1 MDEFIEFA
9 ETLAFINDL
18 SDAEL
23 LNEENIEALVEILHG
38 ADYFPSSTE
47 LIEAFGDLNLE
58 DMDSWSTM
66 NPDFLETLS
75 VAEEAQFFSGLDAEP
90 LEVKAS
96 FNLEQLD
103 PIELANFDFAA
114 TYTEAEAVTGRLNEA
129 LSSIPERFQKNLGS
143 IDWTPSYHPTDGQGV
158 CGEWTPYAD
167 GRLPDIKL
175 FDHAEQAESVLYHET
190 GHHIA
195 YLHPDFFQEFKEVS
209 LSEPGWWHF
218 NGKHLTNYSDINEW
232 DDELFAESIKQYK
245 TQPEVLQNL
254 APRTFEVIDRR
265 WRDGLNAQLA

>member
-18 SDAEL
+18 SEKEL
-23 LNEENIEALVEILHG
+23 LNEESLEALVEILHG
-38 ADYFPSSTE
+38 VDYFPSSTD

-58 DMDSWSTM
+58 DMDSWSAM
-66 NPDFLETLS
+66 DSDFFEALS
-75 VAEEAQFFSGLDAEP
+75 VADEAQFLEGLDAEP

-114 TYTEAEAVTGRLNEA
+114 TYTEAEAVTGRLSEA
-129 LSSIPERFQKNLGS
+129 LSSIPEPFQKDLGS
-143 IDWTPSYHPTDGQGV
+143 VDWKPILHTENGMTYSGLWSENSENG
-158 CGEWTPYAD
+158 
-167 GRLPDIKL
+167 LPGIKL
-175 FDHAEQAESVLYHET
+175 FDSAAEAESILYHEA

-195 YLHPDFFQEFKEVS
+195 YLYPEFLQEFTETS
-209 LSEPGWWHF
+209 LSEPNLWNF
-218 NGKHLTNYSDINEW
+218 EKEHLSNYSEIKVW
-232 DDELFAESIKQYK
+232 DDELFAQSIRRYR
-245 TQPEVLQNL
+245 TQPEILQDL

-265 WRDGLNAQLA
+265 WKDALATQMV